1 MLSAGGLMRE
11 PGRQESITYG
21 EEVEQKTEAQEM
33 GSRWVSFLGML
44 SQVSTS
50 SVAYKNS
57 NPFSHVSED
66 RRLNHMCVV

>member
-1 MLSAGGLMRE
+1 MRE